1 MLEQVREGG
10 FNGSLSSYKRI
21 EYEPGK
27 TCKTTQYAQA
37 MSVQRILVS
46 SLKMDPDYWKKSYV
60 QAPRRFCCELMNK
73 GIMKNNS
80 IQLRIRKCRNRESIT
95 SGLD

>member
-1 MLEQVREGG
+1 MEGDLCKRPVVFMLEQVREGG

-21 EYEPGK
+21 EPGPGK

-46 SLKMDPDYWKKSYV
+46 SLKMDPDYWKKVGS
-60 QAPRRFCCELMNK
+60 LH
-73 GIMKNNS
+73 
-80 IQLRIRKCRNRESIT
+80 T
-95 SGLD
+95 